1 MQVVFRENN
10 SLFYVYRAVGKY
22 MEYGFNQ
29 NILI

>member
-10 SLFYVYRAVGKY
+10 SLFYVYCAVGEY
-22 MEYGFNQ
+22 IGYGFNQ